1 MQVAAIYDIHGNLPA
16 LEAVLQEIHD
26 EVVDS
31 IVVGGD
37 VVAGPLPSETLALLR
52 SLSIPTHFIH
62 GNAEAELI
70 RYLAG
75 QPPGGLSERA
85 DEEARWVAQVLSPA
99 DKQFVAS
106 WSSTVELEIDGWG
119 NVLFC
124 HATPTSNI
132 TVFTRM
138 TPEEK
143 LLHIFENLTASLVVC
158 GHTHMPFDRT
168 IGGVHVVNAGSV
180 GLPFGRTGADWL
192 LIDKDLEFRHTD
204 YNTAEAAERIR
215 QSHYPQAEDFA
226 TNNVLQAPSEAE
238 AMQML
243 AWLERQQAES
253 QVGL

>member
-26 EVVDS
+26 EAVDS

-62 GNAEAELI
+62 EGAPIFIFELA

-85 DEEARWVAQVLSPA
+85 DEEARWVAQVLSPE

-119 NVLFC
+119 HVLFC

-143 LLHIFENLTASLVVC
+143 LLHIFK
-158 GHTHMPFDRT
+158 
-168 IGGVHVVNAGSV
+168 I
-180 GLPFGRTGADWL
+180 
-192 LIDKDLEFRHTD
+192 
-204 YNTAEAAERIR
+204 
-215 QSHYPQAEDFA
+215 
-226 TNNVLQAPSEAE
+226 
-238 AMQML
+238 
-243 AWLERQQAES
+243 
-253 QVGL
+253 